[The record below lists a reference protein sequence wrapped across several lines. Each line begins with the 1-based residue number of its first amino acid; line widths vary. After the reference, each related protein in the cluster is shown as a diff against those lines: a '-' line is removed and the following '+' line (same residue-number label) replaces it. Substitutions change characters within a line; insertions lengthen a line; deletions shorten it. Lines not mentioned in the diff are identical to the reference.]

1 MRKMFLLLCLA
12 AMSVSCADSFS
23 SADGEKPRVMVL
35 TDTEIDDQLS
45 MVRFLLS
52 SNEYEGEVAVENA
65 ASAVAYVTI
74 PEDAKS
80 GDTIHM
86 VCETEDSGTP
96 SLTRYARVVITIR

>member
-1 MRKMFLLLCLA
+1 MFLLLCLA
-12 AMSVSCADSFS
+12 AMAVSCADSFS

-35 TDTEIDDQLS
+35 TDAEIDDQLS

-52 SNEYEGEVAVENA
+52 SNEYEVAVEDA

>member
-1 MRKMFLLLCLA
+1 MSMRWK
-12 AMSVSCADSFS
+12 
-23 SADGEKPRVMVL
+23 
-35 TDTEIDDQLS
+35 
-45 MVRFLLS
+45 
-52 SNEYEGEVAVENA
+52 VAVENA
-65 ASAVAYVTI
+65 ASAVASVTI

>member
-1 MRKMFLLLCLA
+1 MSMRWK
-12 AMSVSCADSFS
+12 
-23 SADGEKPRVMVL
+23 
-35 TDTEIDDQLS
+35 
-45 MVRFLLS
+45 
-52 SNEYEGEVAVENA
+52 VAVENA

>member
-1 MRKMFLLLCLA
+1 LLCLA

-35 TDTEIDDQLS
+35 TDAEIDDQLS

-52 SNEYEGEVAVENA
+52 SNEYEVAVEDA

>member
-35 TDTEIDDQLS
+35 TDAEIDDQLS

-52 SNEYEGEVAVENA
+52 SNEYEVAVEDA